1 MIMKSGVFMYK
12 RERENILI
20 DYLEELF
27 EEPQAKAY
35 IKGSAEYPG
44 IEGRVTFYRTPKG
57 VLVGV
62 EVVGLPE
69 AARCESSFL
78 GFHIHE
84 GGACNGNARDAF
96 ANAGAHYNP
105 QNCPHPA
112 HAGDLPPLLVNNG
125 QVFSVFLTDKINV
138 GEIVGK
144 TVVIHSK
151 ADDFTSQPAGD
162 SGVKIACGEII
173 R

>member
-1 MIMKSGVFMYK
+1 MYK
-12 RERENILI
+12 REKENILI

-27 EEPQAKAY
+27 EEPEAQAY
-35 IKGSAEYPG
+35 IRGSNEYLG
-44 IEGRVTFYRTPKG
+44 IDGRVTFYQTPKG

-69 AARCESSFL
+69 AELCGNPFL

-84 GGACNGNARDAF
+84 GQFCGNTGVNAF
-96 ANAGAHYNP
+96 ADTGMHYNP
-105 QNCPHPA
+105 NDCPHPA
-112 HAGDLPPLLVNNG
+112 HAGDLPSLLVNNG
-125 QVFSVFLTDKINV
+125 QVFSVFLTDNIDIR
-138 GEIVGK
+138 EIIGK

-162 SGVKIACGEII
+162 SGVKIACGEILKL